1 MPQIAGFNVLRI
13 LNEPTAAAI
22 AYGLEQT
29 DVRGTSSQKEQLILV
44 LYVWV
49 DSELCII
56 DLIFMFA
63 AIMEAVLWTF
73 LFWPSTEV
81 SLK

>member
-44 LYVWV
+44 LYVLV
-49 DSELCII
+49 DYS
-56 DLIFMFA
+56 
-63 AIMEAVLWTF
+63 
-73 LFWPSTEV
+73 
-81 SLK
+81 